1 MRTFPKRDHEL
12 YDLGYRPTERMQGL
26 LAEDNKGVTRGD
38 ILELFEVFLE
48 GHRSAVGFDNQ
59 IPPSLIE
66 FGAWI
71 LGSRID
77 EDETQWFKD
86 LTPSQVVW

>member
-1 MRTFPKRDHEL
+1 MKTFPKRTHEL
-12 YDLGYRPTERMQGL
+12 YDLGYKHTDRMKGL
-26 LAEDNKGVTRGD
+26 VDTNKGVTRGD

-48 GHRSAVGFDNQ
+48 GHRSAVGFDND

-71 LGSRID
+71 LGSKIL
-77 EDETQWFKD
+77 EDETHWFD
-86 LTPSQVVW
+86 ELTPSEVVW